1 MQESCNPGFVT
12 RNTVLREKA
21 GVLVGCKFEW
31 HTSAGWQSAKSRK
44 HGVFC
49 SPRAIRSLQPSLGTA
64 ATLADP

>member
-1 MQESCNPGFVT
+1 MS
-12 RNTVLREKA
+12 
-21 GVLVGCKFEW
+21 VGCKFEW

-49 SPRAIRSLQPSLGTA
+49 SPGAIKSLQPSLGTA